1 MRYRFYEA
9 SFGWFKRF
17 TVTGPKTLCD
27 PIPQWWL
34 VMVFVGTCPAN
45 KLPFVWKLNDRCR
58 AYNTARDIFVL
69 RKCRHHWKTTYLW
82 VYFSAS
88 GKEYKRS
95 MDKRK
100 IQKKNVKYIT
110 TRYLCMY
117 KLKYGTKKKLL
128 NQLPFNFICTR
139 YVTIINTIPKR
150 TKRLWKVFIR
160 QLIALIAPFA
170 RMDVSTTLRSRAPP
184 LSDVIIL
191 NILSR
196 HPCHGYD
203 RLNEAAGGW
212 SRRWFLELIL
222 ATERSKPFPR
232 LAVRGGN
239 KWSCR
244 RRSLSANSRGYI
256 YMNLESW

>member
-1 MRYRFYEA
+1 
-9 SFGWFKRF
+9 
-17 TVTGPKTLCD
+17 
-27 PIPQWWL
+27 
-34 VMVFVGTCPAN
+34 MVFVGTCPVN

-58 AYNTARDIFVL
+58 TYNTARDIFVSCGNVVITEKQLTCEYLLFRL
-69 RKCRHHWKTTYLW
+69 RK
-82 VYFSAS
+82 
-88 GKEYKRS
+88 
-95 MDKRK
+95 K
-100 IQKKNVKYIT
+100 IQKIYEQKRNTKGKCKICNVHAFACVCT
-110 TRYLCMY
+110 
-117 KLKYGTKKKLL
+117 KLNAVQKKLL
-128 NQLPFNFICTR
+128 NQWSLL
-139 YVTIINTIPKR
+139 YVTLRFVTILNTIPKR

-170 RMDVSTTLRSRAPP
+170 RMDVSTTLRSWAPP
-184 LSDVIIL
+184 LSDAIIL

-203 RLNEAAGGW
+203 RLNEAAGEW

-256 YMNLESW
+256 YSDLESW